1 MQQLLQLQIRRNR
14 RCEVMKFL
22 KAELDIIDLY
32 DEDIITL
39 SGDDGIIGD
48 GEPGELPRV

>member
-1 MQQLLQLQIRRNR
+1 
-14 RCEVMKFL
+14 MKFL

-39 SGDDGIIGD
+39 STNDGTIDDG
-48 GEPGELPRV
+48 ELGELPRV